1 MILAVIVT
9 CSDALPYNDDTEEN
23 TNDLSTIAL
32 SISNIIKLR
41 RPDRGVVNE
50 PLKVWLPRCKASKR
64 SSITYKH
71 TSIQTYKHTSIQT
84 YKHTSIQTYKHT
96 SNKHTNIQ
104 TYKHT
109 NIQTYKHTNIQT
121 YKHTNIQT
129 YKQQTYK
136 HTSIQ
141 TYSRWIII
149 IFDGT
154 LQDFLPISGV
164 INFGDTQMSF
174 TTRAAPS
181 RHITCPHQQGDTVHY
196 ERNHTI

>member
-23 TNDLSTIAL
+23 THDLSTIAL

-96 SNKHTNIQ
+96 S
-104 TYKHT
+104 
-109 NIQTYKHTNIQT
+109 
-121 YKHTNIQT
+121 
-129 YKQQTYK
+129 
-136 HTSIQ
+136 IQ